1 VDRQREL
8 RGCHG
13 ALEHD
18 EAASDRFEVDGFF
31 VEGRYRV
38 VEKLNNAQA
47 ASEAFKALEAG

>member
-1 VDRQREL
+1 MFV
-8 RGCHG
+8 
-13 ALEHD
+13 LEHE